1 MEWDD
6 IMKIPTLS
14 VMFARMPV
22 TASMLAAV
30 MMVMMPHLS
39 QAAVFNPQTV
49 TLDNGMQVVLVEN
62 HRAPVVTQMVWY
74 KVGSADE
81 QPGIS
86 GIAHFLEHLMF
97 KGTNDIAPGDF
108 SKIVARNGGND
119 NAFTSWDYTGYF
131 QNIARDR
138 LDLVMKMEADR
149 MANLQLS
156 DDVVLPERDVIIEER
171 RSRIDNNP
179 GALLGEQ
186 MRAALYMAHPYGRS
200 IIGWMNEMEQLSTKD
215 ALDFY
220 HEWYAPNNA
229 ILVVA
234 GDITMDELLPM
245 AKKYYGVIPRGDVST
260 RHRVKE
266 PVQHAP
272 RKVTMRDPRVGQASM
287 SRYYLAPSYNSE
299 NAADAAPLELLS
311 EIIGSGTTS
320 RFFKALVV
328 DQSIASSVGTFYDPV
343 AVDLASFGL
352 YAVPRGD
359 GELADLE
366 KAVDE
371 QIAKL
376 KTDGVTEDELDRAKQ
391 KLLDSAVFARDSLS
405 AGARVLGQ
413 SLAVGLTVDQVESWP
428 DRISAVTVDQV
439 NEAAKHVFNDKQSV
453 TGWLMPP
460 EGGPVSGSGPAI
472 PLDSGGGVH

>member
-1 MEWDD
+1 MR
-6 IMKIPTLS
+6 IPRRSDFLS
-14 VMFARMPV
+14 FVRPGHAFVAVMMLLMAPGM
-22 TASMLAAV
+22 ALAAV
-30 MMVMMPHLS
+30 FS
-39 QAAVFNPQTV
+39 PQTA

-62 HRAPVVTQMVWY
+62 HRAPVVTHMVWY

-81 QPGIS
+81 QPGVS

-97 KGTNDIAPGDF
+97 KGTDDIPPGEF

-138 LDLVMKMEADR
+138 LDLVMQMEADR
-149 MANLQLS
+149 MTNLQLS

-186 MRAALYMAHPYGRS
+186 MRASLYMAHPYGRS
-200 IIGWMNEMEQLSTKD
+200 IIGWLNEMETLSTED

-220 HEWYAPNNA
+220 RDWYAPNNA

-234 GDITMDELLPM
+234 GDITMDELMPL
-245 AKKYYGVIPRGDVST
+245 ARKYYGAIPRGTVHE

-272 RKVTMRDPRVGQASM
+272 RKVTMRDPRVGQASL
-287 SRYYLAPSYNSE
+287 SRYYLAPSYNSDM
-299 NAADAAPLELLS
+299 AADAAPLEILS
-311 EIIGSGTTS
+311 EIVGSGTTS

-328 DQSIASSVGTFYDPV
+328 DQSIASSVGTSYNPV

-359 GELADLE
+359 TDLADLE
-366 KAVDE
+366 AAVDAE
-371 QIAKL
+371 IAKVVE
-376 KTDGVTEDELDRAKQ
+376 DGITEDELSRAKQ

-428 DRISAVTVDQV
+428 DRIVAVTVDQV
-439 NEAAKHVFNDKQSV
+439 NDAAKRVFDPKKSV

-460 EGGPVSGSGPAI
+460 EGGAVPGAGPAI
-472 PLDSGGGVH
+472 PMGAGEGVH

>member
-6 IMKIPTLS
+6 VMRIPRLS
-14 VMFARMPV
+14 VISMRERTV
-22 TASMLAAV
+22 ASLLA
-30 MMVMMPHLS
+30 MVMVALIPNIS
-39 QAAVFNPQTV
+39 FAAVFSPQTA

-81 QPGIS
+81 PVGVS

-97 KGTNDIAPGDF
+97 KGTRDIAPGDF

-119 NAFTSWDYTGYF
+119 NAFTTWDYTGYF

-149 MANLQLS
+149 MTNLQLS

-171 RSRIDNNP
+171 RSRIENNP

-186 MRAALYMAHPYGRS
+186 MRESLYMAHPYGRS
-200 IIGWMNEMEQLSTKD
+200 IIGWMHEMEQLSTED

-220 HEWYAPNNA
+220 RKWYAPNNA

-245 AKKYYGVIPRGDVST
+245 AQKYYGVIPRGDVLT
-260 RHRVKE
+260 RNRVKE

-272 RKVTMRDPRVGQASM
+272 RKVTMHDPRVGQASM
-287 SRYYLAPSYNSE
+287 SRYYLAPSYHSE
-299 NAADAAPLELLS
+299 NAADAVPLEVLS

-320 RFFKALVV
+320 RFFKSLVV
-328 DQSIASSVGTFYDPV
+328 DQGIATSVGTFYDPV
-343 AVDLASFGL
+343 AVDLASFGV
-352 YAVPRGD
+352 YGVPRD
-359 GELADLE
+359 DVQLADLE
-366 KAVDE
+366 KAIDD
-371 QIAKL
+371 QIA
-376 KTDGVTEDELDRAKQ
+376 DVVANGVTEDELERAKQ

-405 AGARVLGQ
+405 AGARVLGK

-428 DRISAVTVDQV
+428 DRVSAVTVEQV
-439 NEAAKHVFNDKQSV
+439 NEAAKRVFNDKKSV

-460 EGGPVSGSGPAI
+460 KDGPVTGRGPALPI
-472 PLDSGGGVH
+472 DSGAGVH

>member
-1 MEWDD
+1 MTRSSVAVLALVAL
-6 IMKIPTLS
+6 TLAL
-14 VMFARMPV
+14 VPG
-22 TASMLAAV
+22 
-30 MMVMMPHLS
+30 LS
-39 QAAVFNPQTV
+39 RAAVFSPQTAA
-49 TLDNGMQVVLVEN
+49 LDNGMQVVLVEN
-62 HRAPVVTQMVWY
+62 HRAPVVTHMVWY

-81 QPGIS
+81 PRGVS

-97 KGTNDIAPGDF
+97 KGTDNIAPGDF
-108 SKIVARNGGND
+108 SRIVARNGGND

-138 LDLVMKMEADR
+138 LDLVMEMEADR
-149 MANLQLS
+149 MTNLKLS

-186 MRAALYMAHPYGRS
+186 MRASLYMAHPYGRS
-200 IIGWMNEMEQLSTKD
+200 IIGWLNEMQTLSTDD

-220 HEWYAPNNA
+220 HDWYAPNNA

-245 AKKYYGVIPRGDVST
+245 AEKYYGVIPRGKDIT
-260 RHRVKE
+260 RNRVQE

-272 RKVTMRDPRVGQASM
+272 RKVTMRDPQVGQASW
-287 SRYYLAPSYNSE
+287 SRYYLAPSYNTD
-299 NAADAAPLELLS
+299 AADAAPLDVLS

-328 DQSIASSVGTFYDPV
+328 DQEIASSVGTFYDPV
-343 AVDLASFGL
+343 AVDLASFGV

-359 GELADLE
+359 VDLADLE
-366 KAVDE
+366 KAVDGE
-371 QIAKL
+371 IAKVVA
-376 KTDGVTEDELDRAKQ
+376 DGVTQDELDRAKQ

-413 SLAVGLTVDQVESWP
+413 SLAVGLSVDQVESWP

-439 NEAAKHVFNDKQSV
+439 NDAAKRVFNDKQSV

-460 EGGPVSGSGPAI
+460 EGGPVTGAGAALPVMSGE
-472 PLDSGGGVH
+472 GVH

>member
-1 MEWDD
+1 MRFSGTFRSKMRTP
-6 IMKIPTLS
+6 ILAI
-14 VMFARMPV
+14 A
-22 TASMLAAV
+22 LAAITV
-30 MMVMMPHLS
+30 FFAPAS
-39 QAAVFNPQTV
+39 SYAAVFNPQTA

-62 HRAPVVTQMVWY
+62 HRAPVVTHMVWY

-81 QPGIS
+81 PQGVS

-97 KGTNDIAPGDF
+97 KGTDDIAPGDF

-138 LDLVMKMEADR
+138 LDLVMEMEADR
-149 MANLQLS
+149 MANLKLS

-171 RSRIDNNP
+171 RSRLDTSP

-186 MRAALYMAHPYGRS
+186 MRASLYMAHPYGRS
-200 IIGWMNEMEQLSTKD
+200 IIGWRHEMEQLTTED
-215 ALDFY
+215 ALEFY
-220 HEWYAPNNA
+220 QNWYAPNNA

-245 AKKYYGVIPRGDVST
+245 AEKYYGVIPRGKDMT
-260 RHRVKE
+260 RNRVQE

-272 RKVTMRDPRVGQASM
+272 RKVTMRDPQVGQASW
-287 SRYYLAPSYNSE
+287 SRYYLAPSYNTD
-299 NAADAAPLELLS
+299 AADAAPLDVLS

-320 RFFKALVV
+320 RFFKSLVV
-328 DQSIASSVGTFYDPV
+328 DQQLASSVGTFYNPV
-343 AVDLASFGL
+343 AVDLATFGV
-352 YAVPRGD
+352 YGVPRGD
-359 GELADLE
+359 VELADLE
-366 KAVDE
+366 QAIEAEIDKVVA
-371 QIAKL
+371 
-376 KTDGVTEDELDRAKQ
+376 DGVTQDELDRAKQ

-413 SLAVGLTVDQVESWP
+413 SLAVGLSVDQVESWP

-439 NEAAKHVFNDKQSV
+439 NDAAKRVFDDKRSV

-460 EGGPVSGSGPAI
+460 EGGPVTRGGAALPITSGE
-472 PLDSGGGVH
+472 GVH

>member
-1 MEWDD
+1 MR
-6 IMKIPTLS
+6 IPRLS
-14 VMFARMPV
+14 VI
-22 TASMLAAV
+22 SMRDHTVAGLLAAV
-30 MMVMMPHLS
+30 MVALIPNMS
-39 QAAVFNPQTV
+39 AAAVFSPQTA

-81 QPGIS
+81 PLGVS

-119 NAFTSWDYTGYF
+119 NAFTTWDYTGYF

-149 MANLQLS
+149 MTNLQLS

-186 MRAALYMAHPYGRS
+186 MRASLYMAHPYGRS
-200 IIGWMNEMEQLSTKD
+200 IIGWRNEMEQLSTED

-220 HEWYAPNNA
+220 RKWYAPNNA

-245 AKKYYGVIPRGDVST
+245 AEKYYGVIPRGDVLT
-260 RHRVKE
+260 RNRVKE

-272 RKVTMRDPRVGQASM
+272 RKVTMHDPRVGQASM
-287 SRYYLAPSYNSE
+287 SRYYLAPSYHSD
-299 NAADAAPLELLS
+299 NAADAAPLEVLS

-320 RFFKALVV
+320 RFFKSLVV
-328 DQSIASSVGTFYDPV
+328 DQAIATSVGTFYDPV
-343 AVDLASFGL
+343 AVDLASFGV
-352 YAVPRGD
+352 YAVPRD
-359 GELADLE
+359 DVELADLE
-366 KAVDE
+366 KAVDD
-371 QIAKL
+371 QIA
-376 KTDGVTEDELDRAKQ
+376 DVIANGVTEDELARAKQ

-405 AGARVLGQ
+405 AGARVLGK

-439 NEAAKHVFNDKQSV
+439 NEAAKRVFNDKQSV

-460 EGGPVSGSGPAI
+460 KDGPVSGRGPALPI
-472 PLDSGGGVH
+472 DSGAGVH

>member
-1 MEWDD
+1 MT
-6 IMKIPTLS
+6 IPETFRSKTRGFLS
-14 VMFARMPV
+14 AIL
-22 TASMLAAV
+22 LAALTLALV
-30 MMVMMPHLS
+30 PGLS
-39 QAAVFNPQTV
+39 LAAVFNPQTA

-62 HRAPVVTQMVWY
+62 HRAPVVTHMVWY

-81 QPGIS
+81 PRGVS

-97 KGTNDIAPGDF
+97 KGTDDIAPGDF

-149 MANLQLS
+149 MRNLKLS

-171 RSRIDNNP
+171 RSRLDNNP

-186 MRAALYMAHPYGRS
+186 MRASLYMAHPYGRS
-200 IIGWMNEMEQLSTKD
+200 IIGWRNEMEKLSTED
-215 ALDFY
+215 ALEFY
-220 HEWYAPNNA
+220 HDWYAPNNA

-245 AKKYYGVIPRGDVST
+245 AKKYYGVIPRGKDMT
-260 RHRVKE
+260 RNRVQE

-272 RKVTMRDPRVGQASM
+272 RKVTMRDPQVGQASW
-287 SRYYLAPSYNSE
+287 SRYYLAPSYNTDD
-299 NAADAAPLELLS
+299 NNDAAPLDVLS

-320 RFFKALVV
+320 RFFKSLVV
-328 DQSIASSVGTFYDPV
+328 DQKIASSVGTFYNPV
-343 AVDLASFGL
+343 AVDLATFGV
-352 YAVPRGD
+352 YGVPRGD
-359 GELADLE
+359 VDLADLE
-366 KAVDE
+366 QAIDGE
-371 QIAKL
+371 IAKL
-376 KTDGVTEDELDRAKQ
+376 LAGGITQDELDRAKQ

-439 NEAAKHVFNDKQSV
+439 NDAAKRVFNDKKSV

-460 EGGPVSGSGPAI
+460 EGGPVTGAGAALPITSGE
-472 PLDSGGGVH
+472 GVH

>member
-1 MEWDD
+1 MTF
-6 IMKIPTLS
+6 PTRSPISL
-14 VMFARMPV
+14 FARGPIGL
-22 TASMLAAV
+22 LAAIL
-30 MMVMMPHLS
+30 MILSPHLAG
-39 QAAVFNPQTV
+39 AAVFSPQTM

-62 HRAPVVTQMVWY
+62 HRAPVVTHMVWY

-81 QPGIS
+81 TEGVS

-97 KGTNDIAPGDF
+97 KGTKDIAPGDF

-138 LDLVMKMEADR
+138 LEMVMKMEADR
-149 MANLQLS
+149 MQNLQLT

-200 IIGWMNEMEQLSTKD
+200 IIGWLNEMETLGTDD
-215 ALDFY
+215 ALAFY
-220 HEWYAPNNA
+220 HKWYAPNNA

-234 GDITMDELLPM
+234 GDITMDQLKPLAE
-245 AKKYYGVIPRGDVST
+245 KYYGAIPAGDVAT

-266 PVQHAP
+266 PTQHAP
-272 RKVTMRDPRVGQASM
+272 RKVTLTDPRVGQASM

-299 NAADAAPLELLS
+299 NADQAAPLEVLS
-311 EIIGSGTTS
+311 EILGSGTTS
-320 RFFKALVV
+320 RFFRSLVV
-328 DQSIASSVGTFYDPV
+328 DQSIATSAGTFYDPV

-352 YAVPRGD
+352 YAVPRD
-359 GELADLE
+359 GVELADLE
-366 KAVDE
+366 KAVDAE
-371 QIAKL
+371 IAKVVEN
-376 KTDGVTEDELDRAKQ
+376 GVTEEELARAKQ

-405 AGARVLGQ
+405 AAARTLGEA
-413 SLAVGLTVDQVESWP
+413 LAVGLTVDQVESWP
-428 DRISAVTVDQV
+428 DRINAVTIEQV
-439 NEAAKHVFNDKQSV
+439 NAAAKSVFDDKRSV
-453 TGWLMPP
+453 TGWLQPP
-460 EGGPVSGSGPAI
+460 EGGPISGMPTAPVIGEQE
-472 PLDSGGGVH
+472 VH